1 MKVTLIKIFTKIRS
15 SVTAQTFSNRE
26 PNIQTVPFILT
37 IMIAFRAANR
47 TIRTQAT
54 VIPYPDNLLLP
65 VSTLSS
71 AVRIQTF
78 GIPWDVVFTDVE
90 FPSPF
95 LFPVPN
101 KSSTPF
107 GLDTV
112 GRKVP
117 PQRVLPRVT
126 GILLLAVLFN
136 LVSNVI
142 RSTKL
147 TSPEKDVLSLVPL
160 NVVKDTSR
168 STLFD
173 QVSVVVLV
181 PSTTRQD
188 VTRAVFYNIHVLLV
202 RYVTS
207 PVRQISSTE
216 IVIVEDQ
223 TT

>member
-1 MKVTLIKIFTKIRS
+1 M
-15 SVTAQTFSNRE
+15 
-26 PNIQTVPFILT
+26 
-37 IMIAFRAANR
+37 
-47 TIRTQAT
+47 
-54 VIPYPDNLLLP
+54 
-65 VSTLSS
+65 
-71 AVRIQTF
+71 
-78 GIPWDVVFTDVE
+78 
-90 FPSPF
+90 
-95 LFPVPN
+95 
-101 KSSTPF
+101 
-107 GLDTV
+107 
-112 GRKVP
+112 
-117 PQRVLPRVT
+117 
-126 GILLLAVLFN
+126 
-136 LVSNVI
+136 SNVI